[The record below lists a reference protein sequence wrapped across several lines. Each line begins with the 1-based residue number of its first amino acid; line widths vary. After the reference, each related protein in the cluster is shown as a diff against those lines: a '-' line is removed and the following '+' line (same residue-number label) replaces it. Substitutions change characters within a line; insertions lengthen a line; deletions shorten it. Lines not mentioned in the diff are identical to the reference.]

1 MKLRHM
7 RNSLLVVL
15 TLFVCLAKPSLA
27 GFAEDPKD
35 GVFLNRVLLG
45 LLYTMGIDG
54 GIQLWSEDDTLD
66 DKEILS
72 DGGSPSPS
80 PSPLP
85 SANSFFGENNTLY
98 GLVAPTKSPSPLPT
112 PSTHGVLDQGDFNI
126 EMLLVQL
133 RNSNT
138 EESRGRVAGVI
149 LALAQRDDVPALVRV
164 RAAGEV
170 LSHGNVETKA
180 HAVVLLL
187 ALARSDHACLRDIV
201 NVACHALWNGDELV
215 RTYAAGLIE
224 ALAPIANTSSS
235 RDRVDVAG
243 DVLLNGTPMAQAQ
256 AVRFLLRLA
265 QMANAPIADIVHVAH
280 SVLCGQGSAA
290 SKKSAA
296 QLLLRIAR
304 LESVSIAMKVW
315 AASGVLLQQIP
326 ELQEQAQEVL
336 VEIFSSEN
344 VPTCYRAN
352 AAGIVLEAGLSEAVR
367 VQALRLFFGPTQL
380 ANMNMNQRMPAAR
393 IILWR
398 ENNEGKEPA
407 ATFLLWQARR
417 LLDLRKSVYGFN
429 EDRLIPIL
437 RQFNGDIFIPIL
449 SDVLMRGHDAAQAEA
464 VELFLEM
471 TRLEHSLIGGI
482 TILVNS
488 LLKGTHAA
496 QGNAIKLL
504 LGLAQLDNV
513 PIIDR
518 VSAASLALLNG
529 NDETKARV
537 VTFLFG
543 LAQSDHAL
551 IDGIRNVVNSVLNE
565 GGAPVNLHAER
576 LISALEALSNA
587 AEAQQAAYVLAGL
600 DALITKKP

>member
-1 MKLRHM
+1 M